1 MRVGILV
8 YGLDRPLTGIGR
20 YTVEYVRALAALP
33 DAPDIMLLTA
43 GASGPLADLGLPE
56 IMLRGCRLL
65 PGLLTLG
72 NLLMPSLAEKYQLDV
87 LHDTSGVAP
96 FLSGAG
102 QARIVLTL
110 YDVIPWSAPGYSTR
124 LDTLIHRRWL
134 PWTVN
139 RADAILTLSEA
150 SRGDIYRY
158 LGVPPDRITVL
169 RGGVDPLYQPAE
181 PDAIQFARSRYNLGK
196 HYLLYVGSI
205 EERKNLRRVLEAFA
219 RLRGEGYP
227 HQLAIVGPQK
237 WKYGAILGA
246 IQQHRLEEVVI
257 FTGYVP
263 QSDLPALYSGAD
275 VFVFPSLY
283 EGLGLPVLEAM
294 ACGTAVVTSNV
305 SSLPEV
311 AGDAALTV
319 NPTQTEAIVAAIR
332 ALLDDPIL
340 RDDLARRGRLRAAQ
354 FTWAEVAR
362 RGLGVYHQFV
372 EAR

>member
-1 MRVGILV
+1 MRVGILI

-33 DAPDIMLLTA
+33 DAPDITLLTT
-43 GASGPLADLGLPE
+43 GGSGPLADLELPE
-56 IMLRGCRLL
+56 VPLRGCRLL
-65 PGLLTLG
+65 PGLLTVG
-72 NLLMPSLAEKYQLDV
+72 NLLLPRLAEKYQLDV
-87 LHDTSGVAP
+87 LHDASGVAP
-96 FLSGAG
+96 FFFGAAK
-102 QARIVLTL
+102 ARIVLTL

-124 LDTLIHRRWL
+124 LDTLIHRHWL
-134 PWTVN
+134 PRTVN
-139 RADAILTLSEA
+139 HADALLTLSEA
-150 SRGDIYRY
+150 SRRDIDRY

-181 PDAIQFARSRYNLGK
+181 PDAIQSARSRYNLGT
-196 HYLLYVGSI
+196 HYLLYVGSV

-237 WKYGAILGA
+237 WKYGAILDA
-246 IQQHRLEEVVI
+246 IQQHQLEETVI

-263 QSDLPALYSGAD
+263 QNDLPALYSGAE

-305 SSLPEV
+305 ASLPEV

-319 NPTQTEAIVAAIR
+319 EPTQTEAIVAAIR
-332 ALLDDPIL
+332 ALLEDSIL
-340 RDDLARRGRLRAAQ
+340 RGDLARRGRVRAAH

-362 RGLGVYHQFV
+362 RGLGVYHQLV
-372 EAR
+372 EAQ